1 MKDKKPKTLSNKEKK
16 PLTDSDI
23 SNLERKFDFGKG
35 VSLTIE
41 SGNAKTAKN
50 DVSYHYSNKL
60 EKLDVKGSQL
70 TVAVSSIE
78 AENEEI
84 LHFLLKKS
92 RE

>member
-1 MKDKKPKTLSNKEKK
+1 MKAKKPLLNTEKK

-23 SNLERKFDFGKG
+23 SKLERDFDFGNG

-41 SGNAKTAKN
+41 SSNGKTGKM
-50 DVSYHYSNKL
+50 DTTYHYSNKL
-60 EKLDVKGSQL
+60 EKLETKGGKI

-78 AENEEI
+78 AENQEL

>member
-1 MKDKKPKTLSNKEKK
+1 MRDKKPKTLSNKEKK

-23 SNLERKFDFGKG
+23 SKLERNFDFGKG

-41 SGNAKTAKN
+41 SSNGKTGKN
-50 DVSYHYSNKL
+50 DVTYHYSNKL
-60 EKLDVKGSQL
+60 EKLDAKGSQL